1 VDLQF
6 FPVVD
11 MQSFPEWICNRSVVY
26 MLSRYP
32 SDRSVVYMLSR
43 YPSDRTLSACT
54 RLSAVVSN
62 VCALSSTLN
71 IIFWLV
77 RRWLPLWKR
86 PFRSVVYMLS
96 RYPSDRSVVY
106 MLCAI
111 LQIICSRR
119 VVATHWSCPIQVNL
133 YSFLHYTI
141 FRKGVGEAYCR
152 CSLSGSAL
160 FESPFD
166 KSL

>member
-1 VDLQF
+1 MHTVVGRGLQR
-6 FPVVD
+6 
-11 MQSFPEWICNRSVVY
+11 MSFVFHVEYN
-26 MLSRYP
+26 
-32 SDRSVVYMLSR
+32 
-43 YPSDRTLSACT
+43 
-54 RLSAVVSN
+54 
-62 VCALSSTLN
+62 
-71 IIFWLV
+71 FWLV

-160 FESPFD
+160 LNPLLINRCNASQTFD
-166 KSL
+166 KTCSTYGAFLSCKSHWSNGLVWDLILGARPQ